1 MKRDMDLIR
10 KIAFAVESMP
20 SPMDSESIQIDGF
33 NAEQIAYHCEL
44 MHESG
49 LLVAIDTQTMHSDY
63 ASFNIQRLTSKGH
76 DFVDAARSDSVWNKA
91 KATIATTVGSVSLD
105 MMIRYLKTIAGSA
118 IGLPPDP

>member
-20 SPMDSESIQIDGF
+20 SSIDSESLRIDGF
-33 NAEQIAYHCEL
+33 NEEQIAYHCEL
-44 MHESG
+44 MNESG
-49 LLVAIDTQTMHSDY
+49 LFVAIDTQTMHSDY
-63 ASFNIQRLTSKGH
+63 ASFNILRLTSKGH

-118 IGLPPDP
+118 LGLPPDP